1 MIRSFK
7 VLAAL
12 SVAFAMLFG
21 YAAIAGDTY
30 ELRDRLWSGTMNI
43 VPAAAAAL
51 PDHELLRAVMAGG
64 FDRDDDNSDNSLKW
78 QTLASAMPQ
87 LAGVPQKELLQF
99 ADAYQLPEGVVRLA
113 YFLALANTLRADISV
128 NPASEGTYAELQK
141 QLMNLLGHY
150 DDEDEGSALHRQ
162 LTPEAA
168 AGIAAGYGLPL
179 EFVLFIAEHNMYEDI
194 NDIDDYDDDAD
205 DDADDDDT
213 DDDAGDDNTDD
224 DADDDNTDDDADG
237 DTEDDND

>member
-12 SVAFAMLFG
+12 SMAFAMLFG
-21 YAAIAGDTY
+21 YAAFAGDTY

-51 PDHELLRAVMAGG
+51 PDHELLRTVMAGG
-64 FDRDDDNSDNSLKW
+64 FDRDDDNSDNSLKR

-87 LAGVPQKELLQF
+87 LAVVPPEELLQF

-113 YFLALANTLRADISV
+113 YFLALANTVRADISV
-128 NPASEGTYAELQK
+128 NPASEGTYAGLQK

-150 DDEDEGSALHRQ
+150 DDEDEGSALQRQ

-194 NDIDDYDDDAD
+194 NDIDDYDDGTGDGAYGDGTGDDADDDDAD
-205 DDADDDDT
+205 DDADDDD
-213 DDDAGDDNTDD
+213 
-224 DADDDNTDDDADG
+224 ADD
-237 DTEDDND
+237 DTEDDKG